1 MNSHVLLA
9 RGMKNTFSIG
19 FSRKKMPYVKIWVH
33 LIFSTKNREKL
44 ISKDIKKK
52 LITHIIN
59 NGKRKNIY
67 IDRVNGIEDHL
78 HILLS
83 LDNDMSISKA
93 AQLIKGESSYWL
105 NTKKL
110 CKIKFEWQDEYI
122 ALSVSESV
130 IPKVR
135 VYIDNQEEHH
145 RKKTFMEEYS
155 EFIKRYGFEKLV
167 KG

>member
-19 FSRKKMPYVKIWVH
+19 FSRRKIPYFKIWVH

-105 NTKKL
+105 NTNKL

>member
-1 MNSHVLLA
+1 
-9 RGMKNTFSIG
+9 
-19 FSRKKMPYVKIWVH
+19 
-33 LIFSTKNREKL
+33 
-44 ISKDIKKK
+44 
-52 LITHIIN
+52 
-59 NGKRKNIY
+59 
-67 IDRVNGIEDHL
+67 
-78 HILLS
+78 
-83 LDNDMSISKA
+83 MSISKA

-105 NTKKL
+105 NTNKL
-110 CKIKFEWQDEYI
+110 CKFKFEWQDEYI

>member
-19 FSRKKMPYVKIWVH
+19 FSRRKMPYVKIWVH

-44 ISKDIKKK
+44 ISKNIKKK

-78 HILLS
+78 HIL
-83 LDNDMSISKA
+83 
-93 AQLIKGESSYWL
+93 
-105 NTKKL
+105 
-110 CKIKFEWQDEYI
+110 
-122 ALSVSESV
+122 
-130 IPKVR
+130 
-135 VYIDNQEEHH
+135 
-145 RKKTFMEEYS
+145 
-155 EFIKRYGFEKLV
+155 
-167 KG
+167 